1 MTRYIIRRLFV
12 ALLTLV
18 ASTIAVSLL
27 IHVVPG
33 DPVMMM
39 MAQNAAA
46 TPEQI
51 ERVRHALGLDLPVW
65 EQTLLYCKKVLSGD
79 LGRSIFGME
88 PVSTL
93 IFDRLPNT
101 IVLAVSAMVVAVGVG
116 LPLGFFAA
124 YRRGTWVDSLLMV
137 GAVLGV
143 SIPQFWL
150 GLILLLFF
158 ALTLEWLPVAGND
171 YRSLIL
177 PAFTLGITYSA
188 IIARMTR
195 SAMIEVF
202 SEDYIRTARAKG
214 LPEAIVLHRH
224 ALKPSL
230 IAVVTIIGVVFGY
243 LMGGAVVVENVFS
256 WNGIGRLALEAT
268 LRRDYPVIQGFI
280 LVFATVIVLVSVVI
294 DLTYAWLDPRITYS

>member
-1 MTRYIIRRLFV
+1 LLNYVIRRLFV
-12 ALLTLV
+12 AVVTLF

-51 ERVRHALGLDLPVW
+51 EKVRHALGLDLPLW
-65 EQTLLYCKKVLSGD
+65 QQTLHYVGNILQGD
-79 LGRSIFGME
+79 FGRSIFGSE
-88 PVSTL
+88 SVARL
-93 IFDRLPNT
+93 LFDRLPNT
-101 IVLAVSAMVVAVGVG
+101 LALAFCSLLIAVVIG
-116 LPLGFFAA
+116 LPLGFFSA
-124 YRRGTWVDSLLMV
+124 YRQGTWVDNVLMV

-143 SIPQFWL
+143 SIPSFWL

-158 ALTLEWLPVAGND
+158 SLTLELLPVASGD
-171 YRSLIL
+171 YRSLAL
-177 PAFTLGITYSA
+177 PAITLGATYSA

-202 SEDYIRTARAKG
+202 AEDYIRTARAKG
-214 LPEAIVLHRH
+214 LPESIVLRRH

-230 IAVVTIIGVVFGY
+230 IAVVTIIAIVFGY
-243 LMGGAVVVENVFS
+243 LIGGAVVVENVFS
-256 WNGIGRLALEAT
+256 WNGLGRLALDAI

-280 LVFATVIVLVSVVI
+280 LVFATVIVIISIMI
-294 DLTYAWLDPRITYS
+294 DLAYVWLDPRITYK

>member
-1 MTRYIIRRLFV
+1 MTYYLIRRLIM
-12 ALLTLV
+12 ALVTLV
-18 ASTIAVSLL
+18 ASTIGVSLL

-65 EQTLLYCKKVLSGD
+65 QQTLHYIGNILQGD
-79 LGRSIFGME
+79 FGRSIFGME

-93 IFDRLPNT
+93 LFDRLPNT
-101 IVLAVSAMVVAVGVG
+101 LALAFCSMAIAVGIG
-116 LPLGFFAA
+116 LPLGFYSA
-124 YRRGTWVDSLLMV
+124 YRQGTWVDNVLML
-137 GAVLGV
+137 GAVFGV
-143 SIPQFWL
+143 SIPSFWL

-158 ALTLEWLPVAGND
+158 SLTLELLPVASGD
-171 YRSLIL
+171 YRSLAL
-177 PAFTLGITYSA
+177 PAITLGVTYAA

-202 SEDYIRTARAKG
+202 AEDYIRTARAKG
-214 LPEAIVLHRH
+214 LPEAIVLRRH

-230 IAVVTIIGVVFGY
+230 IAVVTIVAVVFGY

-256 WNGIGRLALEAT
+256 WNGLGRLALEAI

-280 LVFATVIVLVSVVI
+280 LLFAAVIVIISIII
-294 DLTYAWLDPRITYS
+294 DLAYAWLDPRITYR